1 MNKQNVLYAH
11 NGILLD
17 HKKEWSTDTRY
28 DMDGLENIMPSEV
41 NQTQKAS
48 HYMFALTQ
56 IGKSIKTEKEKVVA
70 VNS

>member
-11 NGILLD
+11 NGILFD
-17 HKKEWSTDTRY
+17 HKKEWGTDTRY
-28 DMDGLENIMPSEV
+28 NMDGLEDIMLSEV

-48 HYMFALTQ
+48 YCMSALTQ

-70 VNS
+70 VSS